1 MVRSNYLS
9 LVLFTINAA
18 VNSETGFR
26 PLDAKFGSDDGPRD
40 LALHQR
46 NSEVPLPTKLSSPY
60 SGPYE
65 VIQQVKNDVEYRH
78 LVMRNIKVLNF
89 TCLKLFVGDR
99 EEA

>member
-26 PLDAKFGSDDGPRD
+26 PLDAKFGSEDGLRD

-46 NSEVPLPTKLSSPY
+46 NPEVFHYRPNSLRRTVDLMRSY
-60 SGPYE
+60 SGFKTTWN
-65 VIQQVKNDVEYRH
+65 VD
-78 LVMRNIKVLNF
+78 
-89 TCLKLFVGDR
+89 T
-99 EEA
+99 